1 MPRYPDAAFIAPNA
15 TIVGDVTIGRD
26 ASIWYG
32 AVLRGDTESVVVGA
46 ETNIQD
52 LTVLHA
58 DPGAPCRIGQRV
70 GVGHRAILHGCVVE
84 DLCLVGMG
92 AVLLNHAHIG
102 TGSVVA
108 AGAVVPEGM
117 QVPPGSVVMGVPA
130 RIVRSVD
137 PVLAERIAGT
147 WSRYVSLAR
156 RHQAGEFGGG
166 L

>member
-1 MPRYPDAAFIAPNA
+1 MPRFPEAAFIAPNA
-15 TIVGDVTIGRD
+15 TILGDVAIGRD

-32 AVLRGDTESVVVGA
+32 AVVRGDTESIEVGA

-52 LTVLHA
+52 LAVLHA
-58 DPGAPCRIGQRV
+58 DPGAPCRVGQRV
-70 GVGHRAILHGCVVE
+70 GVGHRAILHGCSVE
-84 DLCLVGMG
+84 DLCLIGMG
-92 AVLLNHAHIG
+92 AVLLNHAHVG

-117 QVPPGSVVMGVPA
+117 QIPPGSVVMGVPA

-147 WSRYVSLAR
+147 WSRYVALAR
-156 RHQAGEFGGG
+156 RHRSGDFSTG
-166 L
+166 